1 MSEIVVSKFGG
12 TSVADFDAM
21 NRSADIVLSDAN
33 VRLVVLSAS
42 AGITNLLVALA
53 EGLEPGERFEKL
65 DAIRNIQFAILE
77 RLRYPNVIRE
87 EIERLLENITVLAEA
102 AALATSPA
110 LTDELVSHGELMS
123 TLLFVEILRERDV
136 QAQWFD
142 VRKVMRTNDRFGRAE
157 PDVAA
162 LAELAALQLLPRLND
177 GLVITQGFIGSEN
190 KGRTTTLGRGGS
202 DYTAALLAE
211 ALHASRVDIWTD
223 VPGIYTTDP
232 RVVSAAKRIDE
243 IAFAEAA
250 EMATFGAKVLHPAT
264 LLPAVRSDIPVFV
277 GSSKDPRAG
286 GTLVCNKTENPPLF
300 RALALRRN
308 QTLLTLHSLNML
320 HSRGFLAEVFGILA
334 RHNISVD
341 LITTSE
347 VSVALTLDT
356 TGSTSTGDTLLT
368 QSLLMELSALCRV
381 EVEEGLA
388 LVALIGNDLSKA
400 CGVGKEVFGV
410 HLRPIKIDDTVDVD
424 LLARQTPGFSGA
436 DIANVCNEAALIAAR
451 HGKKFVGKQ
460 DFLDAVDRIIG
471 GLEKK
476 TKITT
481 EAERRSIALH
491 EAGHASISWLLE
503 YANPL
508 IKVTIVP
515 RGRALGAAWYLPE
528 ERQITTKEQ
537 MLDEMCATLGGRA
550 AEDLFLGRI
559 STGAMNDLERV
570 TKQAY
575 GMIAYLGMSEK
586 LPNLCYYNNEEYSFN
601 RPYSE
606 KTAELI
612 DEEVK
617 KMVNE
622 QYERA
627 KRILSEHKEGHNELA
642 QLLIDKEVIFA
653 EDVERIFGKR
663 PWASRSEEIMAAKES
678 KDAADAEKALA
689 QKVNEEEKN
698 ESKPATGE
706 SSAEVEPQN

>member
-53 EGLEPGERFEKL
+53 EGLEHGERFEKL

-177 GLVITQGFIGSEN
+177 GLVITRGFIGSEN

-250 EMATFGAKVLHPAT
+250 EMATLVQKYCIRQRCYPQYAAIS
-264 LLPAVRSDIPVFV
+264 RS
-277 GSSKDPRAG
+277 
-286 GTLVCNKTENPPLF
+286 
-300 RALALRRN
+300 
-308 QTLLTLHSLNML
+308 
-320 HSRGFLAEVFGILA
+320 
-334 RHNISVD
+334 
-341 LITTSE
+341 
-347 VSVALTLDT
+347 
-356 TGSTSTGDTLLT
+356 
-368 QSLLMELSALCRV
+368 LSAPAKTHAQVVRWCAIKLKIRRCSARWRFVAIRLC
-381 EVEEGLA
+381 
-388 LVALIGNDLSKA
+388 S
-400 CGVGKEVFGV
+400 
-410 HLRPIKIDDTVDVD
+410 
-424 LLARQTPGFSGA
+424 
-436 DIANVCNEAALIAAR
+436 
-451 HGKKFVGKQ
+451 
-460 DFLDAVDRIIG
+460 
-471 GLEKK
+471 
-476 TKITT
+476 
-481 EAERRSIALH
+481 
-491 EAGHASISWLLE
+491 
-503 YANPL
+503 
-508 IKVTIVP
+508 
-515 RGRALGAAWYLPE
+515 
-528 ERQITTKEQ
+528 
-537 MLDEMCATLGGRA
+537 
-550 AEDLFLGRI
+550 
-559 STGAMNDLERV
+559 
-570 TKQAY
+570 
-575 GMIAYLGMSEK
+575 
-586 LPNLCYYNNEEYSFN
+586 LC
-601 RPYSE
+601 
-606 KTAELI
+606 TA
-612 DEEVK
+612 
-617 KMVNE
+617 
-622 QYERA
+622 
-627 KRILSEHKEGHNELA
+627 
-642 QLLIDKEVIFA
+642 
-653 EDVERIFGKR
+653 
-663 PWASRSEEIMAAKES
+663 
-678 KDAADAEKALA
+678 
-689 QKVNEEEKN
+689 
-698 ESKPATGE
+698 
-706 SSAEVEPQN
+706 